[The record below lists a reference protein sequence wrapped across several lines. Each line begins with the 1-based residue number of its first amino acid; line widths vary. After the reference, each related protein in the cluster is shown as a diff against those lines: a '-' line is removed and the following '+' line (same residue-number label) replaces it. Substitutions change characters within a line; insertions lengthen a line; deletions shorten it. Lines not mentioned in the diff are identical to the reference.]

1 MAVFSELRGNQRA
14 EDSLSGG
21 LVCNASRLG
30 TLGWQQVAHVVLRLA
45 SLKTSLGRS
54 NVRTP
59 SKYSSHDAIFVF
71 LIAPSTTTPIEGPV
85 FAVGAFGKPLLEI
98 EI

>member
-30 TLGWQQVAHVVLRLA
+30 TLGWQQVAHVVLRLIA
-45 SLKTSLGRS
+45 FPQDVVGEIQRS
-54 NVRTP
+54 HPVE
-59 SKYSSHDAIFVF
+59 I
-71 LIAPSTTTPIEGPV
+71 LIP
-85 FAVGAFGKPLLEI
+85 
-98 EI
+98 